1 MKTKTLSLLTLLILA
16 TTTLTCNEAYSYTD
30 PVQQILQWMKRKPS
44 TQQTKPAPAK
54 KNNNKTDNTYNR
66 KATAFLTD
74 KRWKNGAVYNSSQKP
89 KLSKYNCVGC
99 CAYAADFVAYVF
111 GKDSP
116 RSGTEFRSLSQVR
129 AGDLLVLSGPP
140 HWIVVLS
147 RNGNILTTTEGNWMG
162 KVVAVKGAY
171 TINGNTLMRNGK
183 KFRTFSLGYH
193 YM

>member
-1 MKTKTLSLLTLLILA
+1 MKTKTLSLMMLLILSI
-16 TTTLTCNEAYSYTD
+16 TTVTCNEAYSYTD

-54 KNNNKTDNTYNR
+54 KNTKTDNSSYKR

-74 KRWKNGAVYNSSQKP
+74 KRWKHGAVYNSSQKP
-89 KLSKYNCVGC
+89 KLSKYNCIGC

-116 RSGTEFRSLSQVR
+116 RGGTEFRSLSQVK
-129 AGDLLVLSGPP
+129 AGDVLVLSGPP
-140 HWIVVLS
+140 HWIIVLS
-147 RNGNILTTTEGNWMG
+147 RNGNRLTTVEGNWMG
-162 KVVAVKGAY
+162 KVVATKEAY
-171 TINGNTLMRNGK
+171 TLNGNAIMRNGK

-193 YM
+193 FM

>member
-1 MKTKTLSLLTLLILA
+1 MLRTTKTLAIMTILMFSVLVVTESDA
-16 TTTLTCNEAYSYTD
+16 HAF
-30 PVQQILQWMKRKPS
+30 ILGRKKS
-44 TQQTKPAPAK
+44 TKPAQPKRVQPVTPTAQPIT
-54 KNNNKTDNTYNR
+54 KNTFTQ

-74 KRWKNGAVYNSSQKP
+74 KRWRSGATYNSSQKP
-89 KLSKYNCVGC
+89 KLSTYSCVGC

-111 GKDSP
+111 GKSSP
-116 RSGTEFRSLSQVR
+116 RSGTEFRNLAQVR
-129 AGDLLVLSGPP
+129 AGDILVLSGPP

-147 RNGNILTTTEGNWMG
+147 RNGNTLTTTEGNWMG